1 MFANYCA
8 AFGGKAAVRCLTL
21 NECMTRTNQTQLAGW
36 NIGSLMAGVGW
47 LLAVLTGTGT
57 ADDFQGAT
65 HLMPFDEDT
74 INYSKTKDSS
84 PVARLQDRINK
95 GEVKLGHDERFGY
108 LPALLKELKVD
119 TNSQTLVFS
128 KTSFQRERI
137 APRTPRALYFNDDIY
152 LGFVAG
158 SPLLEIS
165 AADPKLGGVFYSLEQ
180 AKVDKP
186 KFVRTDQCLECHAS
200 AKSMGVPGHLLRSFA
215 TDETGFV
222 DLNSGTSLV
231 NHRTPI
237 EDRWGGWYVTGTHG
251 SQRHRGNLIGKAAFA
266 RQEKEPNYLGN
277 QAELHQFFDE
287 SGYLAGTSDI
297 VALMV
302 LEHQT
307 HMHNFITRLNYEA
320 TIALQQYGHI
330 NYLKN
335 IIESFVRYLLFA
347 EEAGFASPIRGSEG
361 FARHFEGRGPKD
373 TQGRSLRQF
382 DLQTRLFKYPCS
394 YLIYSEAFEK
404 LPAKVKERLY
414 QRLWDIL
421 GGQDTDASYER
432 LPAETR
438 QAIRDILAGTKKD
451 LPAYWKKRG

>member
-1 MFANYCA
+1 MCS
-8 AFGGKAAVRCLTL
+8 FGWQSCVKSRNLTD
-21 NECMTRTNQTQLAGW
+21 CMMRNTYQHVHRRGH
-36 NIGSLMAGVGW
+36 SR
-47 LLAVLTGTGT
+47 LLALAVCLLAASLSHAG

-74 INYSKTKDSS
+74 INYSKTKDTS
-84 PVARLQDRINK
+84 PVARLQERIDR
-95 GEVKLGHDERFGY
+95 GEVRLAHDDLFGY
-108 LPALLKELKVD
+108 LPALLKELKID

-137 APRTPRALYFNDDIY
+137 APKSPRALYFSDDIY

-158 SPLLEIS
+158 SPLMEIS
-165 AADPKLGGVFYSLEQ
+165 TVDPKLGGVFYTLEQ
-180 AKVDKP
+180 TRVDRP

-222 DLNSGTSLV
+222 DMNSGTSLV

-237 EDRWGGWYVTGTHG
+237 EERWGGWYVTGQHG
-251 SQRHRGNLIGKAAFA
+251 KQLHRGNLFGKAAFA
-266 RQEKEPNYLGN
+266 RQEKEPNFLGN
-277 QAELHQFFDE
+277 QADLKQFFDK

-297 VALMV
+297 VALLV

-335 IIESFVRYLLFA
+335 IVEAFVRYLLFA
-347 EEAGFASPIRGSEG
+347 EEAGFASPIRGSAE
-361 FARHFEGRGPKD
+361 FVCRFEGQGPKD
-373 TQGRSLRQF
+373 RKGRSLRQF

-394 YLIYSEAFEK
+394 YLIYSEAFDK

-421 GGQDTDASYER
+421 SGKDTSETYQNLSPETKQAILEI
-432 LPAETR
+432 LAET
-438 QAIRDILAGTKKD
+438 KND
-451 LPAYWKKRG
+451 LPAYWRRRG